1 MSADETGQKIMG
13 NEVLDGVAVV
23 WDGVHS
29 VGAPTDDRDTLSFTC
44 LYQISGTVI
53 CLNCHQLTTLIHMN

>member
-1 MSADETGQKIMG
+1 MRLLICLARVGNSGQRIMG

-29 VGAPTDDRDTLSFTC
+29 VGAPTDDRDTLG
-44 LYQISGTVI
+44 ISQTEGCI
-53 CLNCHQLTTLIHMN
+53 LRRLHL